1 MEGLYDFLAWA
12 WGRHHNVLS
21 WYIRPLFLLPFCYF
35 AYRRSLLGISF
46 TLFALAT
53 SMFWFPKPEQPDPK
67 VLEFLEMEK
76 AHLTGAWTLSKTLLT
91 LLVPISLAALA
102 LAFWKR
108 SVVLGLVVMDAL
120 ALGKVA
126 CSFYYGGMAGGSVIA
141 PPALAGLVICNAV
154 VLLATRR
161 SSGETAARTGQPV
174 N

>member
-1 MEGLYDFLAWA
+1 MEWLNDFLAWA
-12 WGRHHNVLS
+12 WDRHHNVIS

-35 AYRRSLLGISF
+35 AYRRSLLGISL

-108 SVVLGLVVMDAL
+108 SVILGLVVMDAL
-120 ALGKVA
+120 ALGKVVW
-126 CSFYYGGMAGGSVIA
+126 SFYYGGTAGGSVIA
-141 PPALAGLVICNAV
+141 SPALAGLVICNAV
-154 VLLATRR
+154 VLLVARKSR
-161 SSGETAARTGQPV
+161 GGLAA
-174 N
+174 

>member
-1 MEGLYDFLAWA
+1 MEWLNDFLAWA
-12 WGRHHNVLS
+12 WDRHHNVLS

-35 AYRRSLLGISF
+35 AYRRSLLGISL

-108 SVVLGLVVMDAL
+108 SMILGVVVMDAL
-120 ALGKVA
+120 ALGKVVW
-126 CSFYYGGMAGGSVIA
+126 SFYYGGMAGGLVIV

-154 VLLATRR
+154 VLLVARKSR
-161 SSGETAARTGQPV
+161 GGIAARAGRA
-174 N
+174 

>member
-1 MEGLYDFLAWA
+1 MEWLNDFLAWA
-12 WGRHHNVLS
+12 WDRHHNVLS
-21 WYIRPLFLLPFCYF
+21 WYIRPSFLLPFCYF
-35 AYRRSLLGISF
+35 AYRRSLLGISL

-108 SVVLGLVVMDAL
+108 SVILGLVVMDAL
-120 ALGKVA
+120 ALGKVVW
-126 CSFYYGGMAGGSVIA
+126 SFYYGGTAVGSVIA
-141 PPALAGLVICNAV
+141 SPALAGLVICNAV
-154 VLLATRR
+154 VLLVARKSR
-161 SSGETAARTGQPV
+161 GGLAA
-174 N
+174 

>member
-1 MEGLYDFLAWA
+1 MEWLNDFLAWA
-12 WGRHHNVLS
+12 WDRHHNVLS

-35 AYRRSLLGISF
+35 AYRRSLLGISL

-53 SMFWFPKPEQPDPK
+53 SMFWSPKPEHPDPK

-76 AHLTGAWTLSKTLLT
+76 AHLTGDWTLSKALLT
-91 LLVPISLAALA
+91 LVVPISLAPLA

-108 SVVLGLVVMDAL
+108 SMILGLVVMDAL

-126 CSFYYGGMAGGSVIA
+126 WSFYYGGMAGGLVIA

-154 VLLATRR
+154 VLLVARKSR
-161 SSGETAARTGQPV
+161 VETAARNGWSV

>member
-1 MEGLYDFLAWA
+1 MEWLNDFLAWA
-12 WGRHHNVLS
+12 WDRHHNVLS

-35 AYRRSLLGISF
+35 AYRRSLLGISL

-108 SVVLGLVVMDAL
+108 SMILGVVVMDAL
-120 ALGKVA
+120 ALGKVVW
-126 CSFYYGGMAGGSVIA
+126 SFYYGGMAGGLVIV
-141 PPALAGLVICNAV
+141 PPALASLVICNAV
-154 VLLATRR
+154 VLLVARKSR
-161 SSGETAARTGQPV
+161 GGIAARAGRA
-174 N
+174 